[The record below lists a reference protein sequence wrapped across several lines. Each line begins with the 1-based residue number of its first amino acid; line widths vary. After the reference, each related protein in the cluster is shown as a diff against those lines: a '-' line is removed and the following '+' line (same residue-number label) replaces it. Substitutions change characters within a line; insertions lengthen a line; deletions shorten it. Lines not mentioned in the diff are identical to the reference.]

1 MEHPLITNL
10 DQLTID
16 DLASKISDLQQKMS
30 WAIKMNHGH
39 LAQQISMALE
49 SYQNKYREKLADAAK
64 DSKDFNFDNKINVK

>member
-16 DLASKISDLQQKMS
+16 DLTSKISDLQQKMS
-30 WAIKMNHGH
+30 WAIRMNHGH
-39 LAQQISMALE
+39 MAQQISMALE

-64 DSKDFNFDNKINVK
+64 DSKDFNFNDKINVK